1 MVDDTE
7 ERNNIIKQIK
17 EVLGKINMNLKEILK
32 ASQARNKARLAELQ
46 GKVEKGEVRSE
57 ELAAV
62 KAEVEALTE
71 EAKTLADEIA
81 KLEEEEK
88 KKIQTKRKMMIQRK
102 RRSSQKKTR
111 ILKRNFQKN
120 NVPLFQHLSQP
131 PFLLKVINLLKQ
143 RKGNSFSFCELHCR

>member
-1 MVDDTE
+1 
-7 ERNNIIKQIK
+7 
-17 EVLGKINMNLKEILK
+17 MNLKEILK

-88 KKIQTKRKMMIQRK
+88 EEDPDKKKDDDPEKKKIQQR
-102 RRSSQKKTR
+102 KKTR

>member
-88 KKIQTKRKMMIQRK
+88 EEDPDKKKDDDPEKKKIQ
-102 RRSSQKKTR
+102 QKKTR

>member
-88 KKIQTKRKMMIQRK
+88 EEDPDKKKDDDPEKKKIQQKRK
-102 RRSSQKKTR
+102 
-111 ILKRNFQKN
+111 
-120 NVPLFQHLSQP
+120 P
-131 PFLLKVINLLKQ
+131 
-143 RKGNSFSFCELHCR
+143 GY